1 MKKISLNESIYELVT
16 KHPEIK
22 GILFELG
29 FKDIVKPG
37 MIQTVGKF
45 MNLKK
50 GSVSKK
56 IDMSTIT
63 EKMKSG
69 GYEVID
75 EKDTLR
81 DKEQ

>member
-22 GILFELG
+22 EILFELG

>member
-1 MKKISLNESIYELVT
+1 MKSISLKESIYDLVT

-22 GILFELG
+22 EILFDLG

-56 IDMSTIT
+56 IHMSTIIGKL
-63 EKMKSG
+63 ESG

-75 EKDTLR
+75 EKDDL
-81 DKEQ
+81 EESHV

>member
-1 MKKISLNESIYELVT
+1 MKRISLNESVYELVR

-22 GILFELG
+22 GILFDLG

-56 IDMSTIT
+56 IDMSTII
-63 EKMKSG
+63 EKMELG

-75 EKDTLR
+75 E
-81 DKEQ
+81 

>member
-1 MKKISLNESIYELVT
+1 MKRISLNESIYELVT

-22 GILFELG
+22 EILFDLG
-29 FKDIVKPG
+29 FKDIIKPG

-56 IDMSTIT
+56 IDISTII
-63 EKMKSG
+63 EKLESG

-75 EKDTLR
+75 EKDNLL